1 MCSNWAPLDLVKH
14 FVLIEILVKIL
25 RERAV
30 ICREC
35 FFFFDYNFRIGQNI
49 FFIFANILRVINFT
63 NAILAFKKLTNTS
76 NKVSWVVQ
84 TKLALK

>member
-25 RERAV
+25 SERAV
-30 ICREC
+30 ICRE

-63 NAILAFKKLTNTS
+63 NAILTFKKLTNTS
-76 NKVSWVVQ
+76 NKLSWVVQ